1 MAVVYICVLNLNSE
15 ALTNI
20 FIRLVDFSGFLMILD
35 LIKSF
40 SLKREMVLLLP
51 LILLILFILLAYLL

>member
-1 MAVVYICVLNLNSE
+1 M
-15 ALTNI
+15 NI